1 MFNFSLLN
9 SFNKKEVI
17 LFTILY
23 LSLLI
28 SFIIGE
34 NSTGGAILDYA
45 NQKKA
50 SQAFAD
56 NFLKTFLNYDNFGTR
71 HSPLLIIFLSF
82 FEKLN
87 IQDNIIRLIHL
98 HLSLLLPLSF
108 GLILKAKYKFIDTK
122 SILILVGIIFLSP
135 TFRSL
140 SIWPDS
146 RILGLAVFCLSIY
159 FFLRFQNTSKYKY
172 CILNVCLCILSSYIS
187 PNFAVFSIYFF
198 YKFFIFYKNSPSR
211 YLFIIFINLIFALPF
226 LYYVL
231 ILDVNF
237 LNQSAATNFDGNTI
251 FFVNLFNN
259 FSLISSILVFYLLP
273 FLLTKVIQINTK
285 LEISKLILALIISLI
300 AFYYFDY
307 RYEYTG
313 GGIFFKISY
322 FFFKNNYLFYLLCF
336 ISIFILLKIFQINYE
351 NIFLF
356 FLILINNPQVTVYHK
371 YYDPFLMVVFFSLL
385 SLKTDI
391 NRLKTNL
398 NVIIIYLFFFIF
410 LIINNIKFLWTI

>member
-1 MFNFSLLN
+1 MFNFSFIN

-17 LFTILY
+17 LFSILY

-34 NSTGGAILDYA
+34 NSTGGAILDYT

-50 SQAFAD
+50 SQAFAE
-56 NFLKTFLNYDNFGTR
+56 NFLETFLNYDDFKTR

-87 IQDNIIRLIHL
+87 IQDNVIRLIHL

-108 GLILKAKYKFIDTK
+108 GLILKAKYKFIDKK

-146 RILGLAVFCLSIY
+146 RLLGLIVFCFSIY
-159 FFLRFQNTSKYKY
+159 FFLKFQNTHKYKY
-172 CILNVCLCILSSYIS
+172 CIFNVCLCILSSYIS

-198 YKFFIFYKNSPSR
+198 YKFFIFYKNNPSR
-211 YLFIIFINLIFALPF
+211 YSFIIFINLVFSLPF
-226 LYYVL
+226 LYYII

-251 FFVNLFNN
+251 FFVNFFNN
-259 FSLISSILVFYLLP
+259 FSLISSILFFYLLP
-273 FLLTKVIQINTK
+273 FLLTKVIQINTEI
-285 LEISKLILALIISLI
+285 EISKLILALIISLI
-300 AFYYFDY
+300 SFYYFDY

-322 FFFKNNYLFYLLCF
+322 FFFKSNYLFYLISF

-356 FLILINNPQVTVYHK
+356 FLILVNNPQVTVYHK
-371 YYDPFLMVVFFSLL
+371 YYDPFLIIMFFSLL
-385 SLKTDI
+385 SLKINI
-391 NRLKTNL
+391 NRLKTNR

-410 LIINNIKFLWTI
+410 LIINNIKFLWMI

>member
-1 MFNFSLLN
+1 MFNFSFLN

-28 SFIIGE
+28 GFIIGE
-34 NSTGGAILDYA
+34 NSTGGAILDYT

-56 NFLKTFLNYDNFGTR
+56 NFLETFLNYDTFGTR

-108 GLILKAKYKFIDTK
+108 GLILRAKYKFIDKK

-146 RILGLAVFCLSIY
+146 RLLGLVVFCFSIY
-159 FFLRFQNTSKYKY
+159 FFLKFQNTHKYKY
-172 CILNVCLCILSSYIS
+172 CLLNVCLCILSSYIS
-187 PNFAVFSIYFF
+187 PNFSVFSIYFF
-198 YKFFIFYKNSPSR
+198 YKFFIFYKNSPSK
-211 YLFIIFINLIFALPF
+211 YLFIIFINLIFSLPF

-237 LNQSAATNFDGNTI
+237 LNQPAATNFDGNTI

-259 FSLISSILVFYLLP
+259 FCLISSILFFYILP
-273 FLLTKVIQINTK
+273 FLVTKVIQINT
-285 LEISKLILALIISLI
+285 EIEIRRLILALIISLI
-300 AFYYFDY
+300 SFYYFDY

-313 GGIFFKISY
+313 GGILFKSSY

-336 ISIFILLKIFQINYE
+336 LSIFVLLKIFQINNE

-356 FLILINNPQVTVYHK
+356 FLILVNNPQVTVYHK
-371 YYDPFLMVVFFSLL
+371 YYDPFLMIMFFSLL
-385 SLKTDI
+385 SLNI
-391 NRLKTNL
+391 NMNRLNNNL